1 MTGKRAGFGAGIRV
15 SPLYEGALSAPPR
28 QMLGFRSIRW
38 RIAVP
43 FCILTAVVL
52 AGFYFFSLAQF
63 RQFHTDQLRHRLI
76 ADALLLS
83 GNLRLSEGLAESL
96 WQAGDVEAARLV
108 RAWGDQL
115 DARVTVVLADGSVL
129 ADSQVD
135 PLDMAGQ
142 FEQQEIRA
150 ALKEGTGYSVRMSRA
165 LGFEMLYAAAAVTP
179 SSADRA
185 STDSQPQ
192 TEALGVLRV
201 SVPSAEIEAALNPLR
216 RAFLVVMLLALAAGV
231 GITLIVSEMT
241 ARPFKQLIR
250 VAARL
255 AQGELEE
262 RIEPKGSNEAG
273 QLARAFNRM
282 RDRLEAQVA
291 SVTRERERLISVLNN
306 LVDGVFILDSEGR
319 IRLFNPVAARM
330 VGLETKEI
338 SDSSSESEQAA
349 ETDDSAASSPY
360 PHAGS
365 SSPHFN
371 PRSLRGQPLARIVR
385 DHRIVETWQDCKLDG
400 KQAESI
406 FQWGNR
412 TMRVIALPFVAGGS
426 DGFIVLL
433 QDMTELHRL
442 ERVRRDFVSNISHE
456 LRTPLASL
464 QALTETLR
472 DRALDDPAAAPR
484 FLDRVETEVD
494 ALAQMVREL
503 LELSR
508 IESGQVPFRFQPVAV
523 SETVLTPVE
532 RLQPLAARSEINLI
546 VDLPPRLPRVYADAE
561 RIHQVVT
568 NLVHNALKFSSAGG
582 SVKVSADA
590 EAGGRHVTIS
600 VDDTGIGVPAED
612 TDRIFER
619 FFKADRARASL
630 GTGLGLAIAKHIVQ
644 AHRGRIWVDSIENR
658 GSTFSFTLPV
668 EPNGGRVRRER

>member
-1 MTGKRAGFGAGIRV
+1 MRGKRAGFGAGIRV
-15 SPLYEGALSAPPR
+15 SPPYEGALSAPPR

-43 FCILTAVVL
+43 FCILIAAVL

-135 PLDMAGQ
+135 PLNMAGQ
-142 FEQQEIRA
+142 FEQPEIRA

-201 SVPSAEIEAALNPLR
+201 SAPSAEIEAALNPLR

-262 RIEPKGSNEAG
+262 RIEPKGTDEAG

-319 IRLFNPVAARM
+319 IRLFNPVAARL

-338 SDSSSESEQAA
+338 SDSSSEIERAA
-349 ETDDSAASSPY
+349 ETDDGAA
-360 PHAGS
+360 

-472 DRALDDPAAAPR
+472 DGALDDPAAAPR

-546 VDLPPRLPRVYADAE
+546 VDLPPRLPRVHADAE

-568 NLVHNALKFSSAGG
+568 NLVHNALKFSAAGG

-619 FFKADRARASL
+619 FFKTDRARASL

-668 EPNGGRVRRER
+668 APNGGKVRRGR

>member
-1 MTGKRAGFGAGIRV
+1 
-15 SPLYEGALSAPPR
+15 
-28 QMLGFRSIRW
+28 MLGFRSIRW

-43 FCILTAVVL
+43 FCILTAAVL
-52 AGFYFFSLAQF
+52 AGFYFYSLSQF
-63 RQFHTDQLRHRLI
+63 RQFHIDQLQHRLT

-96 WQAGDVEAARLV
+96 WQADDVEVTRLV
-108 RAWGDQL
+108 RAWGGQL

-135 PLDMAGQ
+135 PLSMTGQ
-142 FEQQEIRA
+142 LEQPEIRA
-150 ALKEGTGYSVRMSRA
+150 ALTEGTGNSVRTSRA
-165 LGFEMLYAAAAVTP
+165 FGFEMLYAAAAVTP
-179 SSADRA
+179 GRIDLT
-185 STDSQPQ
+185 STDSLPQ
-192 TEALGVLRV
+192 AEALGVLRV
-201 SVPSAEIEAALNPLR
+201 SVPSTEIEAALNPLR
-216 RAFLVVMLLALAAGV
+216 RAFLVVMLLTLAASF
-231 GITLIVSEMT
+231 GITLIVSEIT

-262 RIEPKGSNEAG
+262 RIEPKGSDEAG
-273 QLARAFNRM
+273 RLARVFNRM

-291 SVTRERERLISVLNN
+291 SVSRERERLTSVLNT

-319 IRLFNPVAARM
+319 IRLSNPVAARM
-330 VGLETKEI
+330 VGLETKEN
-338 SDSSSESEQAA
+338 SDFSAKREQAA
-349 ETDDSAASSPY
+349 ETDESAASSPY
-360 PHAGS
+360 TQAGS
-365 SSPHFN
+365 PFPHFN
-371 PRSLRGQPLARIVR
+371 PRSLRGQPLAQIVR
-385 DHRIVETWQDCKLDG
+385 DHRIVETWQDCKQDG

-464 QALTETLR
+464 RALTDTLR
-472 DRALDDPAAAPR
+472 DGALDDPAAAPR

-494 ALAQMVREL
+494 ALSQMVREL

-508 IESGQVPFRFQPVAV
+508 IESGQVPFRFQPVPV

-582 SVKVSADA
+582 SVKVSANA
-590 EAGGRHVTIS
+590 EDGARHVTIS
-600 VDDTGIGVPAED
+600 VNDTGIGVPAED

-619 FFKADRARASL
+619 FFKTDRARASL

-644 AHRGRIWVDSIENR
+644 AHSGRIWVDSIENR

-668 EPNGGRVRRER
+668 EPNGGQVRREN

>member
-1 MTGKRAGFGAGIRV
+1 M
-15 SPLYEGALSAPPR
+15 
-28 QMLGFRSIRW
+28 
-38 RIAVP
+38 
-43 FCILTAVVL
+43 
-52 AGFYFFSLAQF
+52 
-63 RQFHTDQLRHRLI
+63 
-76 ADALLLS
+76 
-83 GNLRLSEGLAESL
+83 AESL
-96 WQAGDVEAARLV
+96 WQAGDVEAAKLV

-115 DARVTVVLADGSVL
+115 DARVTVFLADGTVL

-135 PLDMAGQ
+135 PSDMVGQ
-142 FEQQEIRA
+142 VEQTEIRA
-150 ALKEGTGYSVRMSRA
+150 ALIEGTGYSVRTSRA
-165 LGFEMLYAAAAVTP
+165 FGFEMLYAAAAVFP
-179 SSADRA
+179 NSVDRA
-185 STDSQPQ
+185 STDGRPQ
-192 TEALGVLRV
+192 AGALGVLRV
-201 SVPSAEIEAALNPLR
+201 SAPSSEIEAALVPLR
-216 RAFLVVMLLALAAGV
+216 TAFLIAMLLAIAV
-231 GITLIVSEMT
+231 CFGITLMLSEIT
-241 ARPFKQLIR
+241 ARPFRELIR

-262 RIEPKGSNEAG
+262 RIEPKGANEAG
-273 QLARAFNRM
+273 QLARSFNRM

-306 LVDGVFILDSEGR
+306 LVDGVFILDGEGR
-319 IRLFNPVAARM
+319 IRLFNPVAARLI
-330 VGLETKEI
+330 GLETEEASDAFSEI
-338 SDSSSESEQAA
+338 EQAA
-349 ETDDSAASSPY
+349 DTDDGPAPASDAKAVRAVPQ
-360 PHAGS
+360 
-365 SSPHFN
+365 FN
-371 PRSLRGQPLARIVR
+371 SRRLRGQPLAQVVR
-385 DHRIVETWQDCKLDG
+385 DHRIVETWQDCRQDG

-426 DGFIVLL
+426 VGFIVLL

-464 QALTETLR
+464 RALTETLR
-472 DRALDDPAAAPR
+472 DGALDDPAAAPR

-494 ALAQMVREL
+494 ALAQMVREI

-508 IESGQVPFRFQPVAV
+508 IESGQVPFRFQPVPV
-523 SETVLTPVE
+523 SETILTPVE
-532 RLQPLAARSEINLI
+532 RLQPLAARSDINLI

-590 EAGGRHVTIS
+590 ETGSRHVTVS
-600 VDDTGIGVPAED
+600 VNDTGVGVPAED
-612 TDRIFER
+612 MDRIFER
-619 FFKADRARASL
+619 FFKTDRARASL

-644 AHRGRIWVDSIENR
+644 AHGGRIWVNSIENR

-668 EPNGGRVRRER
+668 EPNGVRVRREN

>member
-1 MTGKRAGFGAGIRV
+1 M
-15 SPLYEGALSAPPR
+15 SEPPQ

-38 RIAVP
+38 RITVP
-43 FCILTAVVL
+43 FCLFAAAVL
-52 AGFYFFSLAQF
+52 AGIFFFSFIQV
-63 RQFHTDQLRHRLI
+63 RQFHTDQLRHRLTV
-76 ADALLLS
+76 DALLLS
-83 GNLRLSEGLAESL
+83 GNLQLREGLAESL
-96 WQAGDVEAARLV
+96 WQAGDVELARLV

-115 DARVTVVLADGSVL
+115 DARVTVILADGTVL
-129 ADSQVD
+129 ADSQMD
-135 PLDMAGQ
+135 PSNMAGQ
-142 FEQQEIRA
+142 FDLPEVRA
-150 ALKEGTGYSVRMSRA
+150 ALNEGTGYSVRTSRA
-165 LGFEMLYAAAAVTP
+165 FGFEMLYAAAAVTP
-179 SSADRA
+179 DSVDRA
-185 STDSQPQ
+185 NTDSRQQ
-192 TEALGVLRV
+192 AEALGVLRV
-201 SVPSAEIEAALNPLR
+201 SAPSTEIEAALDPLR
-216 RAFLVVMLLALAAGV
+216 LAFAVVALLALAACV
-231 GITLIVSEMT
+231 GFTLIVSEMT
-241 ARPFKQLIR
+241 ARPFRELIR

-262 RIEPKGSNEAG
+262 RIEPKGADEAG
-273 QLARAFNRM
+273 QLARSFNRM

-306 LVDGVFILDSEGR
+306 LVDGVFILDNEGR

-330 VGLETKEI
+330 IGLETEEATDALSEI
-338 SDSSSESEQAA
+338 RHAA
-349 ETDDSAASSPY
+349 ETDEGAASPSDT
-360 PHAGS
+360 HAGGAV
-365 SSPHFN
+365 PQFN
-371 PRSLRGQPLARIVR
+371 PRRLRGQPLAQVVR
-385 DHRIVETWQDCKLDG
+385 DHRIVETWQDCRQDG
-400 KQAESI
+400 KQVESI

-412 TMRVIALPFVAGGS
+412 TIRVIALPFVAGGS
-426 DGFIVLL
+426 VGYIVLL

-464 QALTETLR
+464 RALTETLR
-472 DRALDDPAAAPR
+472 DGALDDPAAAPR
-484 FLDRVETEVD
+484 FLDSVETEVD

-508 IESGQVPFRFQPVAV
+508 IESGQVPFRFQPVPV

-532 RLQPLAARSEINLI
+532 RLQPLAARSDINLI
-546 VDLPPRLPRVYADAE
+546 VDLPAKLPRVYADAE

-590 EAGGRHVTIS
+590 ETGSRHVTVS
-600 VDDTGIGVPAED
+600 VNDTGIGVPAED

-619 FFKADRARASL
+619 FFKTDRARASL

-644 AHRGRIWVDSIENR
+644 AHGGRIWVNSVENR

-668 EPNGGRVRRER
+668 EPNGVRVRRKT